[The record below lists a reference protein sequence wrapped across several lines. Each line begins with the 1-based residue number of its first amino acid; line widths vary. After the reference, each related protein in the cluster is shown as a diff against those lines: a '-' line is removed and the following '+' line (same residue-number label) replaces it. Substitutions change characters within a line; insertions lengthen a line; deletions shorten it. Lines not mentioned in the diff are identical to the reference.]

1 MVFSRDIGGGSSSE
15 MAIPARQGVSR
26 GSNCTSAHQWFTR
39 DTPEKSV
46 ELERHQNEVEGL
58 RGSPTS
64 SGRGQEPEA
73 CPARLRLCYGV
84 VEVGWW
90 VWSARS
96 GGRSSLL

>member
-46 ELERHQNEVEGL
+46 ELGYVE
-58 RGSPTS
+58 SIS
-64 SGRGQEPEA
+64 HVA
-73 CPARLRLCYGV
+73 
-84 VEVGWW
+84 VGNILKKGA
-90 VWSARS
+90 S
-96 GGRSSLL
+96 